1 MADIKAESSSPT
13 SDKARYLH
21 HFEGILVGDMFEESR
36 LRSAFRY
43 EPREEDVFVVGFP
56 KTGTTWLHFVLQRI
70 VNHASETPAQSAAT
84 CLPNVAF
91 LEFAGGEK
99 VEKLS
104 RIPGLPLVIK
114 THLPFEKV
122 RFSDKS
128 RYVYVLRNPYDTCVS
143 YYHQV
148 QQKAQGCGD
157 LTFDEFFEQF
167 IDGWIHPN
175 DYFDHLASW
184 FAHKA
189 RPNFLCIAYEHMKK
203 DPRSGIQKIA
213 AFLGKEISDD
223 AVLNEIVQT
232 VSPDIMKRAFAEA
245 LSARQQEKSVK
256 GRPPNGASDDSSDG
270 ARKLKGG
277 SLVRTATVGDWKN
290 HFSASQIERMK
301 AKMASKTV
309 GFRTD
314 LEVLWKDANLP

>member
-1 MADIKAESSSPT
+1 MSPHSTKRFHRELARMDDTTALLVNKAQLT
-13 SDKARYLH
+13 
-21 HFEGILVGDMFEESR
+21 ILAANAAGVSASR
-36 LRSAFRY
+36 G
-43 EPREEDVFVVGFP
+43 P
-56 KTGTTWLHFVLQRI
+56 
-70 VNHASETPAQSAAT
+70 AAT
-84 CLPNVAF
+84 R
-91 LEFAGGEK
+91 
-99 VEKLS
+99 S
-104 RIPGLPLVIK
+104 SIS
-114 THLPFEKV
+114 HH
-122 RFSDKS
+122 
-128 RYVYVLRNPYDTCVS
+128 RYVYALRNPYDTCVS

-148 QQKAQGCGD
+148 QQKAPGCGD

-167 IDGWIHPN
+167 IDGWIHPD

-189 RPNFLCIAYEHMKK
+189 RPNFLCVAYEHMKK

-223 AVLNEIVQT
+223 AALDEIVQT
-232 VSPDIMKRAFAEA
+232 VSPDVMKRAFAEA

-256 GRPPNGASDDSSDG
+256 GRPPNGALDNSSDG
-270 ARKLKGG
+270 VSKLKGG

-290 HFSASQIERMK
+290 HFLASQIDRMK

>member
-1 MADIKAESSSPT
+1 MADIKAESSPPT
-13 SDKARYLH
+13 SDKAKYLH
-21 HFEGILVGDMFEESR
+21 HFEGILVGDMFEESW

-43 EPREEDVFVVGFP
+43 EPREEDVYVMGFP

-70 VNHASETPAQSAAT
+70 VNNASETPAQSAAT

-99 VEKLS
+99 EASHRNIQQPQMRTQTSSVKRERLRSLS
-104 RIPGLPLVIK
+104 E
-114 THLPFEKV
+114 TW
-122 RFSDKS
+122 
-128 RYVYVLRNPYDTCVS
+128 YVYVLRNPYDTCVS

-148 QQKAQGCGD
+148 QQKAPGCGD

-167 IDGWIHPN
+167 IGGWIHPN

-189 RPNFLCIAYEHMKK
+189 RPNFLCIAYEYMNK
-203 DPRSGIQKIA
+203 DPRSD
-213 AFLGKEISDD
+213 L
-223 AVLNEIVQT
+223 
-232 VSPDIMKRAFAEA
+232 SPDIMKRAFAEA

-256 GRPPNGASDDSSDG
+256 GRPPNGASDDLSDG
-270 ARKLKGG
+270 ANKLKGG
-277 SLVRTATVGDWKN
+277 SLVRTVTVGDWKN
-290 HFSASQIERMK
+290 YFSASQIKRMK
-301 AKMASKTV
+301 AKMASKTE
-309 GFRTD
+309 GFRTG

>member
-13 SDKARYLH
+13 SDKAKYLH

-43 EPREEDVFVVGFP
+43 EPREEDV
-56 KTGTTWLHFVLQRI
+56 
-70 VNHASETPAQSAAT
+70 
-84 CLPNVAF
+84 
-91 LEFAGGEK
+91 
-99 VEKLS
+99 
-104 RIPGLPLVIK
+104 
-114 THLPFEKV
+114 
-122 RFSDKS
+122 
-128 RYVYVLRNPYDTCVS
+128 YVYALRNPYDTCVS

-148 QQKAQGCGD
+148 QQKAPGCDD

-167 IDGWIHPN
+167 IGGWIHPN
-175 DYFDHLASW
+175 DYFDYLASW

-203 DPRSGIQKIA
+203 DPRSGIRKIA

-223 AVLNEIVQT
+223 ALLDEIVQT

-256 GRPPNGASDDSSDG
+256 GHPPERSF
-270 ARKLKGG
+270 RR
-277 SLVRTATVGDWKN
+277 LVRR
-290 HFSASQIERMK
+290 SQQAQRGK
-301 AKMASKTV
+301 PH
-309 GFRTD
+309 

>member
-13 SDKARYLH
+13 SDKAKYLH

-43 EPREEDVFVVGFP
+43 EPRKEDMFVVGFP

-84 CLPNVAF
+84 
-91 LEFAGGEK
+91 
-99 VEKLS
+99 
-104 RIPGLPLVIK
+104 
-114 THLPFEKV
+114 
-122 RFSDKS
+122 
-128 RYVYVLRNPYDTCVS
+128 YVYVLQNPYDTCVS

-148 QQKAQGCGD
+148 QQKAPGCGD

-167 IDGWIHPN
+167 IGGWIHPN

-189 RPNFLCIAYEHMKK
+189 RPNFLCIAYEYMNK
-203 DPRSGIQKIA
+203 DPRSGIRKIA

-223 AVLNEIVQT
+223 ALLDEIVQT

-256 GRPPNGASDDSSDG
+256 GRPPNGASDDLSDG
-270 ARKLKGG
+270 ANKLKRG
-277 SLVRTATVGDWKN
+277 SLVRTVTVGDWKN
-290 HFSASQIERMK
+290 YFSASQIERMK
-301 AKMASKTV
+301 AKMASKTE
-309 GFRTD
+309 GFRAD